1 MPTGPILIG
10 GVHGAPKIRN
20 PLRPKWVD
28 QITKAC
34 LYVINLS
41 ETTHVLQRTYG
52 AYFIEGIKEGEQYTV
67 TKVHGRI
74 ATLDEGD
81 NVRSQQII
89 EADEIAAC
97 ICMQINEGI
106 LCKEGYESFGGAFV
120 SETNPPSPK
129 DLKKNI
135 AKLMSFYDGQI
146 ELADQF
152 WDDPHDHKN
161 ISSLMRRAARI
172 RNQSRPWTYLS
183 VEMLACPACGV
194 NVRVGLAICKECG
207 AILDEEKARK
217 FFPERFVEASAVARD
232 TESKPTSRRANA
244 PQRTQDGG
252 EPRGGKA

>member
-20 PLRPKWVD
+20 PLRQKWVD
-28 QITKAC
+28 QITKAT

-52 AYFIEGIKEGEQYTV
+52 SYFVQGITEGEQYTV
-67 TKVHGRI
+67 TPVRGRI

-97 ICMQINEGI
+97 LCSQINDGI

-120 SETNPPSPK
+120 SETDPPNPK
-129 DLKKNI
+129 DLKKYT
-135 AKLMSFYDGQI
+135 AKLMAFYDGQI

-161 ISSLMRRAARI
+161 ISALMRRAARI
-172 RNQSRPWTYLS
+172 RHKSKPWTYES
-183 VEMLACPACGV
+183 VETHFCAACGESLRAGV
-194 NVRVGLAICKECG
+194 PVCKTCG
-207 AILDEEKARK
+207 AVQPGKEAEARK
-217 FFPERFVEASAVARD
+217 FFPERFQSPEAPAPAKPRARK
-232 TESKPTSRRANA
+232 TPEA
-244 PQRTQDGG
+244 PQQ
-252 EPRGGKA
+252 P